1 MDAVLKALMKEI
13 EKERLKSGIAYAS
26 GNTYSEE
33 RGRKHEYIA
42 TGLEQAYR
50 ILISEMVAN

>member
-1 MDAVLKALMKEI
+1 MDAVLKALTKEI
-13 EKERLKSGIAYAS
+13 EKERLNSGNAYAS
-26 GNTYSEE
+26 GSDE

>member
-1 MDAVLKALMKEI
+1 MEAVLKQLAQEI
-13 EKERLKSGIAYAS
+13 EKERLNSGNAYAS
-26 GNTYSEE
+26 GSDE